1 LLSNLQTIYVL
12 VVLLFNLFILNYRFL
27 LFKFIFML
35 GVCLMQIFWNHLI
48 LLIKLV
54 RLFNLCF
61 ETLIDFQKMKIL
73 NEIHRLRSLE
83 ACLYIDELVLIKLV
97 NSFIIYRIRTLFSIL
112 YILFIFYIRCQ
123 FKQLNKW
130 LLSVDISFNW
140 ALDSRT
146 I

>member
-1 LLSNLQTIYVL
+1 MLSNLQTIYVL